1 MVINKKRLLIVK
13 HSHSKKADLS
23 LSTNA
28 IVILILAITILGLG
42 LTFVR
47 GLFKQAETKVAET
60 FSATELANPP
70 TMDKPVTITPGLL
83 NIRLG
88 KSGKA
93 VIANFNPKPV
103 DRYCQLKGGTG
114 IAIPPDGLTA
124 TGSKLYASGS
134 GAKIPREGTNT
145 WVLAIEALSPGTGLY
160 SFQVDCCNSNTGGTG
175 CDTITPD
182 TVKYSIDLV
191 VHVTT

>member
-1 MVINKKRLLIVK
+1 MK
-13 HSHSKKADLS
+13 HSHSKKHSKKADLS

-70 TMDKPVTITPGLL
+70 TRDNPVTIAPGLL
-83 NIRLG
+83 TLREG

-93 VIANFNPKPV
+93 VIAHYNPKAGNMFC
-103 DRYCQLKGGTG
+103 RLAGGTG
-114 IAIPPDGLTA
+114 TGTGGASILMSSEEA
-124 TGSKLYASGS
+124 T
-134 GAKIPREGTNT
+134 IPRDGTNT
-145 WVLAIEALSPGTGLY
+145 WVVAVSAGTGVGTKLF
-160 SFQVDCCNSNTGGTG
+160 SFGIDCCRDSQASAVCATGV
-175 CDTITPD
+175 DHA
-182 TVKYSIDLV
+182 VYSKDLV
-191 VHVTT
+191 VKVET